1 MADQEK
7 EKAEKLA
14 AAKKRF
20 EQLKKEQNKKGKK
33 GTAKKK
39 DAAAE
44 ESVGDAEEN
53 AESAAA
59 VEQVADST
67 EAVGNDGDEEDHKPT
82 DQRKSRTE
90 SFRSPGVEVQELYRK
105 QAARIEEL
113 EKENKTLKQQEQDSK
128 NRTSK
133 LEEEVESL
141 REDSSETLKLR
152 SKAKDAERL
161 TDELAAVQ
169 RQLTQVQLAAKAP
182 SRKVSSTDPDLAGQ
196 LASKTTTIEQLELE
210 ISNLRNSTSAL
221 ETTLSERDATIA
233 DHEER
238 ARETEAATAAAK
250 RELDNL
256 KVSIA
261 FPSDETKAANEDPE
275 ALTKRITV
283 LESDLRSA
291 QSDLEAAAQRAS
303 SLEQKIEALTKLHR
317 DALATSLAKD
327 RELGD
332 LRTQLK
338 RNDKPSHVRDASD
351 FELGDE
357 ETEAGA
363 LQARIRALEAE
374 NFDLRRGVWRDQRAA
389 LQPGM
394 HDDGDEH
401 GYEDV
406 DLNGPGQGSGGV
418 GGYAAGQRHST
429 LQDVITSGISAF
441 TGRPREGARPGQTHE
456 RKPSLGLLSDDGF
469 DEEAFRLAQEEDAKR
484 RVERVKEVKRSL
496 EQWRGWRMDIADL
509 RRNGIGG
516 LREVGPVFEM

>member
-1 MADQEK
+1 LSGWSKLKPTQLADTSIQ
-7 EKAEKLA
+7 
-14 AAKKRF
+14 F
-20 EQLKKEQNKKGKK
+20 EQLKKEQNKKSKK
-33 GTAKKK
+33 GGAKKK
-39 DAAAE
+39 DVAAE
-44 ESVGDAEEN
+44 EAAGDVEETAEPAAPVEP
-53 AESAAA
+53 SA
-59 VEQVADST
+59 DHT
-67 EAVGNDGDEEDHKPT
+67 ETVNNDGEEDTQKPS
-82 DQRKSRTE
+82 DEKKPRSD
-90 SFRSPGVEVQELYRK
+90 SFKNPGAEVQELYRK
-105 QAARIEEL
+105 QASRIEEL
-113 EKENKTLKQQEQDSK
+113 EKENKALKQQGEDGKS
-128 NRTSK
+128 RSSK
-133 LEEEVESL
+133 LEEELESL
-141 REDSSETLKLR
+141 REVSSEAVKLR
-152 SKAKDAERL
+152 SKAKEADRL
-161 TDELAAVQ
+161 TEELATTQ
-169 RQLTQVQLAAKAP
+169 RQVAQLQAAAKAP
-182 SRKVSSTDPDLAGQ
+182 VRKASGTDSALAGE
-196 LASKTTTIEQLELE
+196 LASKLTIIEQLELE
-210 ISNLRNSTSAL
+210 ISKLRNTTTEL
-221 ETTLSERDATIA
+221 ENKLSERDATIL
-233 DHEER
+233 DHGER

-283 LESDLRSA
+283 LESDLRTA
-291 QSDLEAAAQRAS
+291 QGDLEAAASRAS
-303 SLEQKIEALTKLHR
+303 ALERKIEALNNLLR
-317 DALATSLAKD
+317 DATTSSQAKD
-327 RELGD
+327 RELND

-374 NFDLRRGVWRDQRAA
+374 NFELRRGVWRDQRAA

-406 DLNGPGQGSGGV
+406 DLNGPGQGGGGM
-418 GGYAAGQRHST
+418 GGFAAGQRHST

-441 TGRPREGARPGQTHE
+441 TGRPRDAARPGQTHE
-456 RKPSLGLLSDDGF
+456 RKLSLGLLSDDGF
-469 DEEAFRLAQEEDAKR
+469 DEDAFRLAQEEDAKR

-516 LREVGPVFEM
+516 NREVGPVFEV

>member
-1 MADQEK
+1 VAQ
-7 EKAEKLA
+7 
-14 AAKKRF
+14 F
-20 EQLKKEQNKKGKK
+20 EQLKKEQNKKSKK
-33 GTAKKK
+33 GGSKKK
-39 DAAAE
+39 DVATEEAA
-44 ESVGDAEEN
+44 GDAEET
-53 AESAAA
+53 AEPAASIEPTA
-59 VEQVADST
+59 ENPDIVN
-67 EAVGNDGDEEDHKPT
+67 NDGEEIPKPSGEKKP
-82 DQRKSRTE
+82 RSE
-90 SFRSPGVEVQELYRK
+90 SFKSPGAEVQELYRK
-105 QAARIEEL
+105 QASRIEEL
-113 EKENKTLKQQEQDSK
+113 EKENKTLKQQEEDSK
-128 NRTSK
+128 SRSAK

-141 REDSSETLKLR
+141 RGDSSETVKLR
-152 SKAKDAERL
+152 SKAKEADRL
-161 TDELAAVQ
+161 TEELATTQ
-169 RQLTQVQLAAKAP
+169 RQVAQLQAAAKAP
-182 SRKVSSTDPDLAGQ
+182 ARKASGTDSALAGQ

-210 ISNLRNSTSAL
+210 ISKLRNSTTEL
-221 ETTLSERDATIA
+221 ENKLSERDATIA
-233 DHEER
+233 EHEER
-238 ARETEAATAAAK
+238 ARETEAATTAAK

-283 LESDLRSA
+283 LESDLRTA
-291 QSDLEAAAQRAS
+291 QSDLEAAASRAS
-303 SLEQKIEALTKLHR
+303 SLERKIEALNNLLR
-317 DALATSLAKD
+317 DATTSSQAKD

-374 NFDLRRGVWRDQRAA
+374 NFELRRGVWRDQRAA

-394 HDDGDEH
+394 YDDGDEH

-406 DLNGPGQGSGGV
+406 DLNGPGQGGGGI
-418 GGYAAGQRHST
+418 GGFAAGQRHST
-429 LQDVITSGISAF
+429 LQDVITSGINAF
-441 TGRPREGARPGQTHE
+441 TGRPRDAARPGQTHE

-469 DEEAFRLAQEEDAKR
+469 DEDAFRLAQEEDAKR
-484 RVERVKEVKRSL
+484 RVERVKEVKRGL

-516 LREVGPVFEM
+516 NREVGPVFEI